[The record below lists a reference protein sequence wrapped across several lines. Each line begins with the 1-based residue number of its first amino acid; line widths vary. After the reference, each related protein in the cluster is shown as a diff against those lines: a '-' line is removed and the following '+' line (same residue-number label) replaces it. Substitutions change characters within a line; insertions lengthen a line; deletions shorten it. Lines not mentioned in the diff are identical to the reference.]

1 MRNNEFAWI
10 RYGKYLGGL
19 LFIVPQLRPL
29 LFCLFFY
36 FILKI
41 KFKFEI
47 KINREY
53 NILFLILLFI
63 PIIIL
68 INALSF
74 YLLNDFSQQKIVT
87 SIIEKD
93 HISYSQVFSILV
105 FSPVIEELY
114 FRKVLLEELYKR
126 IGSLWSI
133 FTTSLYF
140 SIIHLNILSFP
151 TLLALGILL
160 GIIFQITKSVI
171 LCIIVHVLF
180 NFFML
185 CAIILQ

>member
-47 KINREY
+47 KINRVY

-63 PIIIL
+63 PVIIL

-114 FRKVLLEELYKR
+114 FRKVLLEELSKR

-133 FTTSLYF
+133 FSTSLYF

-160 GIIFQITKSVI
+160 GTIFQITKSVT

-185 CAIILQ
+185 CAIIMQ